1 MVRPG
6 HEPRITLTE
15 GSIRVHWGSRLLT
28 ILPAP
33 PQPGTEDPADFTVDL
48 DSILNWDAPHDEIEI
63 EIEELQKIT
72 KAIEDEFEKLGLV
85 VEFQ

>member
-1 MVRPG
+1 MGKPQK
-6 HEPRITLTE
+6 EPRITLTE
-15 GSIRVHWGSRLLT
+15 GSIRVQWADRILT

-33 PQPGTEDPADFTVDL
+33 VPPNTEDPADFTVDL

-63 EIEELQKIT
+63 EVEELQKIT

-85 VEFQ
+85 VEFE